1 MADATGQPLD
11 KIEEDTDRDF
21 FMTPE
26 EAMEYG
32 IIDEVPLLHKPSL
45 SALLPAHKHGHNQV
59 VFPYAC
65 RCLRGAGGGEVWE
78 VGWYG
83 GEKGFITGARVRP
96 LLPSWGLACGIEP
109 GKSGWTGCPGGEG
122 LG

>member
-45 SALLPAHKHGHNQV
+45 SALLPAHKHGHNRAWC
-59 VFPYAC
+59 FLHAYAW
-65 RCLRGAGGGEVWE
+65 RCLRGAGG
-78 VGWYG
+78 
-83 GEKGFITGARVRP
+83 A
-96 LLPSWGLACGIEP
+96 
-109 GKSGWTGCPGGEG
+109 
-122 LG
+122 